1 MTKKWYQ
8 SLTFWFNV
16 VEGVLALADSFAG
29 LGLFSPTV
37 HIIILGVGNLLLR
50 LFKTEGKIVG

>member
-16 VEGVLALADSFAG
+16 VEGVLALADSFLG
-29 LGLFSPTV
+29 LGILNPTT
-37 HIIILGVGNLLLR
+37 HSIILVVGNLLLR
-50 LFKTEGKIVG
+50 LFKTDGKIVG

>member
-8 SLTFWFNV
+8 SLTVWFNI
-16 VEGVLALADSFAG
+16 VEGALMLADSFTS
-29 LGLFSPTV
+29 LGLFTPTT
-37 HIIILGVGNLLLR
+37 HAIILVIGNFLLR

>member
-8 SLTFWFNV
+8 SLTVWFNI
-16 VEGVLALADSFAG
+16 VEGALMLADSFTQ
-29 LGLFSPTV
+29 LGLFSPTT
-37 HIIILGVGNLLLR
+37 HAIILVIGNFLLR